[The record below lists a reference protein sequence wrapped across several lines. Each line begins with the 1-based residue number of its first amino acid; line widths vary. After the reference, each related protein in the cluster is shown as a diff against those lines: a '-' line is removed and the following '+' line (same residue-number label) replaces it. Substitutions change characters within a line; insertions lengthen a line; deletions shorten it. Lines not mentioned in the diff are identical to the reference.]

1 MSARAAENLDDE
13 APGDLIN
20 RPRLDRFLSA
30 RGLDAIVAV
39 APENTFYLSGVFIR
53 TQVSIRDRVA
63 VVIWPAGNAPTLLV
77 CNIEESLARSEG
89 SIADLQTYVEFAEDP
104 MDVVARIVQSRGLDR
119 AVVGIESRY
128 LSVEQMSVLSRNL
141 PQASLVPID
150 RDLDTVRASKTP
162 AEVARIAAAYRLTET
177 AIASA
182 WARSSAGDTERSV
195 ANRMTQTMLDLGA
208 DGVRHLTLAVG
219 ENTVHPH
226 ATPGDRKLRRG
237 DTVLTDVGAYLN
249 GFASDMA
256 RMGIVGSADARQS
269 REYATYREAY
279 VDLVHSIEPGMRACD
294 AFARCGDRLRQSGYD
309 LGLPHVGH
317 GVSRRGG
324 HEYPMLEPRNTGVL
338 EPGMLLAVEP
348 GFRPRDDQRYHI
360 EDLVLVTDTGAE
372 ILTDVASTAEMIAI
386 QG

>member
-1 MSARAAENLDDE
+1 MSTRTAAGSGEEVN
-13 APGDLIN
+13 APSDLIN
-20 RPRLDRFLSA
+20 RPRLDRFISA
-30 RGLDAIVAV
+30 RGLDAIIAI

-63 VVIWPAGNAPTLLV
+63 VVIWPAGEAPTLLV

-89 SIADLQTYVEFAEDP
+89 SIADLQSYVEFADDP
-104 MDVVARIVQSRGLDR
+104 MEILARIIRARSLDR
-119 AVVGIESRY
+119 SVLGIESRY
-128 LSVEQMSVLSRNL
+128 LSVEQMSVLSRSL
-141 PQASLVPID
+141 PHASLVPID
-150 RDLDTVRASKTP
+150 KDLDAVRASKTP
-162 AEVARIAAAYRLTET
+162 AEVARIAAAYQLTE
-177 AIASA
+177 
-182 WARSSAGDTERSV
+182 
-195 ANRMTQTMLDLGA
+195 
-208 DGVRHLTLAVG
+208 
-219 ENTVHPH
+219 TVHPH

-256 RMGIVGSADARQS
+256 RMGIVGSPDTRQS
-269 REYATYREAY
+269 REYAIYREAY

-294 AFARCGDRLRQSGYD
+294 AYARCGKQLRQAGYD

-324 HEYPMLEPRNTGVL
+324 HEYPMLEPRNQAVL

-360 EDLVLVTDTGAE
+360 EDLVLVTEVGAE